1 MAAHVSGTGPPTLT
15 RGVRRGRP
23 RPPVCEDRRSAGDA
37 QAGQASVELIAV
49 VPFLILAGL
58 VAWQLLL
65 AGHSLWLAAS
75 AARVA
80 ARADVVGRSVESA
93 ARSALPEPLERDLSV
108 VRLSEGG
115 VRVSVRVPLVLQRW
129 STPVRVSASASLGG
143 DR

>member
-1 MAAHVSGTGPPTLT
+1 MTL

-23 RPPVCEDRRSAGDA
+23 RHRGRGDRRSANDA
-37 QAGQASVELIAV
+37 QGGQASVELIAV
-49 VPFLILAGL
+49 VPFLLLAGL

-93 ARSALPEPLERDLSV
+93 ARSALPEPLERDVTV

-129 STPVRVSASASLGG
+129 STPLRVSARASMGG
-143 DR
+143 DQ

>member
-1 MAAHVSGTGPPTLT
+1 VAAHVSSTGPPTPL
-15 RGVRRGRP
+15 RIVRRGRLRP
-23 RPPVCEDRRSAGDA
+23 RVREIGRPAVDA

-49 VPFLILAGL
+49 VPFLLLAGL

-65 AGHSLWLAAS
+65 AAHSLWLAAS

-115 VRVSVRVPLVLQRW
+115 ARVSVRVPLVLQRW
-129 STPVRVSASASLGG
+129 STPLRVSASASLGG
-143 DR
+143 Q

>member
-1 MAAHVSGTGPPTLT
+1 MPLP
-15 RGVRRGRP
+15 GVRRGRRRP
-23 RPPVCEDRRSAGDA
+23 RQREDRRSAEHA

-49 VPFLILAGL
+49 VPFLLVAGL

-65 AGHSLWLAAS
+65 AGHSLWLAAG

-108 VRLSEGG
+108 VRLGEGG

-129 STPVRVSASASLGG
+129 STPLRVSASASLGG
-143 DR
+143 DQ

>member
-1 MAAHVSGTGPPTLT
+1 MTL

-23 RPPVCEDRRSAGDA
+23 RPRGREDRRSANDA
-37 QAGQASVELIAV
+37 QGGQASVELIAV
-49 VPFLILAGL
+49 VPFLLLAAL

-80 ARADVVGRSVESA
+80 ARADVVGRNVESA

-129 STPVRVSASASLGG
+129 STPLRVSARASMGG
-143 DR
+143 DQ